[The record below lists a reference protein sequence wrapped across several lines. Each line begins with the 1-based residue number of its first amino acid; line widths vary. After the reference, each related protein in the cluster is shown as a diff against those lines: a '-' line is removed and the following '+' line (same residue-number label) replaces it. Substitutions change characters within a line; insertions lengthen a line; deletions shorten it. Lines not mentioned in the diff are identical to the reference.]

1 MKRKNLFTGG
11 MCILALLVGTA
22 KYVFDTF
29 AFLVYGFL
37 VMWMAAGFT
46 MLEAGSVRVKSTGVI
61 CFKNLGL
68 YAIAGIMFFLFG
80 YNLMY
85 VDVSGWIGSFTI
97 GVGLTEAE
105 IALLQAESATPEM
118 PSSAAAMRRCPIGF
132 FKWSSLPRPLR
143 SFLVP

>member
-11 MCILALLVGTA
+11 MGILALLVGTA
-22 KYVFDTF
+22 AYAEIDSETQYVFDTF

-68 YAIAGIMFFLFG
+68 YSIAGIMFFLFG

-97 GVGLTEAE
+97 GVGPTEAE
-105 IALLQAESATPEM
+105 IALLQAESATREM
-118 PSSAAAMRRCPIGF
+118 VDAVVSSGYPSSVR
-132 FKWSSLPRPLR
+132 W
-143 SFLVP
+143 

>member
-1 MKRKNLFTGG
+1 MKRKSLIAGG

-22 KYVFDTF
+22 AYAEIDSETQYVFDTF

-61 CFKNLGL
+61 CFKNIGL

-80 YNLMY
+80 YNLM
-85 VDVSGWIGSFTI
+85 
-97 GVGLTEAE
+97 
-105 IALLQAESATPEM
+105 
-118 PSSAAAMRRCPIGF
+118 
-132 FKWSSLPRPLR
+132 
-143 SFLVP
+143 